1 MRTAAT
7 FLILATAAMALPD
20 AKGDTTPTAPTVEDL
35 AKRNTELEDR
45 VRRLEAAALKEDVEN
60 YLEETS
66 AAQGADALAPGARS
80 IRISGEVRI
89 RWELWD
95 HVYTPVDPNATESFN
110 FAHMRTRLR
119 FDVDVIENVSA
130 VIEFQ
135 DTRTFGDEGST
146 VTDTDGVDLKRAEMI
161 FEKILGKPLM
171 AEAGRFVMAYGDH
184 RLIGDLEWFD
194 QGRSYD
200 GIRGRYGSGE
210 RWVDAFWVVVRE
222 TNTVDDDQNLG
233 GLYGH
238 WDWLEGYALLVM
250 DNRALTGETGTGHTD
265 LVTLGLRVA
274 RETGNW
280 KYTAE
285 AAFQT
290 GDVAG
295 DGISAFAFALWV
307 TYNLAET
314 RWHPQLLLEIDY
326 ASGDDNP
333 NDGDNGQMQTL
344 FPTNHKWYGYADLVG
359 WSNIVDIRAGV
370 SAKPKD
376 TITITFDFHHF
387 IRPEDEGA
395 WVNAG
400 GAVIRLGAPN
410 VSNHLGDEV
419 DLTLTWQ
426 PAKPVSFLLGWSIF
440 FPGGFVSD
448 TGQSPT
454 TNYAYVQG
462 RVKF

>member
-7 FLILATAAMALPD
+7 LLVLAAAAAALPD
-20 AKGDTTPTAPTVEDL
+20 EQAASRDATPAVEDL
-35 AKRNTELEDR
+35 AKRNADLEQR
-45 VRRLEAAALKEDVEN
+45 VRKLEAAALEEDVEN
-60 YLEETS
+60 YLEATS
-66 AAQGADALAPGARS
+66 AAQGGDGLLPGGRAL
-80 IRISGEVRI
+80 RISGEVRI

-95 HVYTPVDPNATESFN
+95 HVYSPVDPAGAESFN

-119 FDVDVIENVSA
+119 FDVDVIENVA
-130 VIEFQ
+130 VVVELQ

-161 FEKILGKPLM
+161 FQKILGKPLM

-194 QGRSYD
+194 QGRTYD
-200 GIRGRYGSGE
+200 GIRSRYGGGD
-210 RWVDAFWVVVRE
+210 RWIDAFWVVVRE
-222 TNTVDDDQNLG
+222 TMAVDDDQQLG

-238 WDWLEGYALLVM
+238 WNWLEGYALLVM

-280 KYTAE
+280 KYTTE

-295 DGISAFAFALWV
+295 DGISAFAFAFWT
-307 TYNLAET
+307 TYTLAET
-314 RWHPQLLLEIDY
+314 TWRPQLLFEIDY

-333 NDGDNGQMQTL
+333 TAGDIGPMQTR

-359 WSNIVDIRAGV
+359 WSNIVDLRFGA
-370 SAKPKD
+370 SAKPRD
-376 TITITFDFHHF
+376 TITITIDYHHF
-387 IRPEDEGA
+387 IRPEDQGA
-395 WVNAG
+395 WINAG
-400 GAVIRLGAPN
+400 GLVIRPGAAG
-410 VSNHLGDEV
+410 VSNHLGDEI
-419 DLTLTWQ
+419 DFTFTWQ
-426 PAKPVSFLLGWSIF
+426 PAKQVSFLIGWSVF

-448 TGQSPT
+448 TGASPT
-454 TNYAYVQG
+454 TNYAYIQG
-462 RVKF
+462 RVTF